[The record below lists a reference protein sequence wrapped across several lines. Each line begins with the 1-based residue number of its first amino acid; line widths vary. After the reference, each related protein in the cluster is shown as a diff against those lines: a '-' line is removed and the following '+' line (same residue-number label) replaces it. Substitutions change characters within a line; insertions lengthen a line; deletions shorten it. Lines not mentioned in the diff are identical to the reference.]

1 MIMIIGFVV
10 SMTMIFLA
18 LQLRAGLIK
27 VAKTSDKTDVMPLY
41 SASTILVLAAPLEFL
56 GAAPLY
62 VGGSIAMLTYIVG
75 IALLTLFVCVA
86 RFQAKELITV
96 SVIYFVAVLIG
107 SLYMFHGSGELM
119 PVIITIT
126 ICSIIVA
133 IRAYKF
139 SKASSEGQEE
149 EDSDYPGP
157 SGEDDE
163 GMSKTATPS
172 WLLTVFLFIVFLVVC
187 WFLLKQLGI
196 I

>member
-1 MIMIIGFVV
+1 MNMIMGFVI
-10 SMTMIFLA
+10 SMAMIFVA
-18 LQLRAGLIK
+18 LQLQAGLIE
-27 VAKTSDKTDVMPLY
+27 VAKSNKTDVMPLY

-62 VGGSIAMLTYIVG
+62 IGGRIAMLTYVVG
-75 IALLTLFVCVA
+75 ITLLTLFVWIA
-86 RFQAKELITV
+86 RFQVKELVVVTV
-96 SVIYFVAVLIG
+96 AYFVAVLIG

-119 PVIITIT
+119 PVIITIA

-149 EDSDYPGP
+149 EDSDYPSP

-163 GMSKTATPS
+163 GISKTATLS
-172 WLLTVFLFIVFLVVC
+172 WVLTVFLFIVFLVVC

>member
-18 LQLRAGLIK
+18 LQLQAGLIE
-27 VAKTSDKTDVMPLY
+27 VAKSNKTDVMPLC
-41 SASTILVLAAPLEFL
+41 SASTILVLVAPLEFL

-62 VGGSIAMLTYIVG
+62 IGGRIAMLAYIVG

-86 RFQAKELITV
+86 RFQVKELITV
-96 SVIYFVAVLIG
+96 SVIYFAAVLIG

-119 PVIITIT
+119 PVIITIA

-133 IRAYKF
+133 IRAYQF

-163 GMSKTATPS
+163 GMSKTATLS
-172 WLLTVFLFIVFLVVC
+172 WVLTVFLFIVFLVVC

>member
-1 MIMIIGFVV
+1 MNMIMGFVI
-10 SMTMIFLA
+10 SMAMIFVA
-18 LQLRAGLIK
+18 LQLQAGLIE
-27 VAKTSDKTDVMPLY
+27 VAKSNKTDIMPLY
-41 SASTILVLAAPLEFL
+41 STSTILVLAAPLEFL

-62 VGGSIAMLTYIVG
+62 IGGRIATLTYIVG

-86 RFQAKELITV
+86 RFQMKELITV
-96 SVIYFVAVLIG
+96 TVAYFVAVLIG

-119 PVIITIT
+119 PVIITIA

-172 WLLTVFLFIVFLVVC
+172 WLLTVFLYIVFLVVC

-196 I
+196 M

>member
-1 MIMIIGFVV
+1 MIMIMGFVI
-10 SMTMIFLA
+10 SMAMIFVA
-18 LQLRAGLIK
+18 LQLQAGLIE
-27 VAKTSDKTDVMPLY
+27 VAKSNKTDVMPLY

-62 VGGSIAMLTYIVG
+62 VGGRIATLTYIVG

-86 RFQAKELITV
+86 RFQVKELIMVTV
-96 SVIYFVAVLIG
+96 AYFVAVLIG

-119 PVIITIT
+119 PVIITIA

-139 SKASSEGQEE
+139 SKASSEGQGE

-172 WLLTVFLFIVFLVVC
+172 WALTVFLFIVFLVVC

>member
-1 MIMIIGFVV
+1 MIMIIGLIVI
-10 SMTMIFLA
+10 MAMIFVA
-18 LQLRAGLIK
+18 LQLQAGLIE
-27 VAKTSDKTDVMPLY
+27 VAKSNKTDVMPLY

-62 VGGSIAMLTYIVG
+62 IGGRIAMLTYIVG
-75 IALLTLFVCVA
+75 ITLLTLFVWIA
-86 RFQAKELITV
+86 RFQVKELTTV
-96 SVIYFVAVLIG
+96 TVAYFVAVLIG

-119 PVIITIT
+119 PVIITIA

-149 EDSDYPGP
+149 EDSDCPD
-157 SGEDDE
+157 SSDEDDE
-163 GMSKTATPS
+163 GIFISSRMLTA
-172 WLLTVFLFIVFLVVC
+172 FLFVIFLVVC

>member
-1 MIMIIGFVV
+1 MNMIMGFVI
-10 SMTMIFLA
+10 SMAMIFVA
-18 LQLRAGLIK
+18 LQLQAGLIE
-27 VAKTSDKTDVMPLY
+27 VAKSNKIDAMPLY

-62 VGGSIAMLTYIVG
+62 IGGRIAMLTYIVG
-75 IALLTLFVCVA
+75 IAIFTLFVCVA

-96 SVIYFVAVLIG
+96 TVVYFVAVLIG
-107 SLYMFHGSGELM
+107 SIYMFHGSGELM
-119 PVIITIT
+119 PVIITIA

-133 IRAYKF
+133 IQAYKF

-149 EDSDYPGP
+149 EDSDCPDP
-157 SGEDDE
+157 SDK
-163 GMSKTATPS
+163 SVFKTATPS
-172 WLLTVFLFIVFLVVC
+172 WALTVFLFIVFLVVC

>member
-1 MIMIIGFVV
+1 MIMIMGFVA
-10 SMTMIFLA
+10 SMVMIFVA
-18 LQLRAGLIK
+18 LQLQAGLIE
-27 VAKTSDKTDVMPLY
+27 VAKSNKTDVMPLY
-41 SASTILVLAAPLEFL
+41 STSTILVLAAPLEFL

-62 VGGSIAMLTYIVG
+62 IGGRIAMLTYIVG
-75 IALLTLFVCVA
+75 ITLLTLFVCVA

-96 SVIYFVAVLIG
+96 TVAYFVAVLIG

-119 PVIITIT
+119 PVIITIA

-149 EDSDYPGP
+149 EDSDCPD
-157 SGEDDE
+157 SSDEDDE
-163 GMSKTATPS
+163 GVFISSRMLTA
-172 WLLTVFLFIVFLVVC
+172 FLFVIFLVVC

>member
-1 MIMIIGFVV
+1 MIMIMGFVI
-10 SMTMIFLA
+10 SMAMIFVA
-18 LQLRAGLIK
+18 LQLQAGLIE
-27 VAKTSDKTDVMPLY
+27 VAKSNKTDVMPLY
-41 SASTILVLAAPLEFL
+41 STSTILVLAAPLEFL

-62 VGGSIAMLTYIVG
+62 IGGRMATLTYIVG

-86 RFQAKELITV
+86 RFQVKELITV
-96 SVIYFVAVLIG
+96 TVAYFVAVLIG

-119 PVIITIT
+119 PVIITIA

-133 IRAYKF
+133 IQAYKF

-149 EDSDYPGP
+149 EDSDYPSP
-157 SGEDDE
+157 SDEDDE

-172 WLLTVFLFIVFLVVC
+172 WALTVFLFIVFLVVC

-196 I
+196 M

>member
-1 MIMIIGFVV
+1 MNIMIMWLTV
-10 SMTMIFLA
+10 MAMIFVA
-18 LQLRAGLIK
+18 LQLQAGLIE
-27 VAKTSDKTDVMPLY
+27 VAKSNKMDVLPLY
-41 SASTILVLAAPLEFL
+41 SASTILVLAAPLELL
-56 GAAPLY
+56 GVIPLC
-62 VGGSIAMLTYIVG
+62 VGGRIAMLTYIVG
-75 IALLTLFVCVA
+75 ITLLTLFVWIA
-86 RFQAKELITV
+86 RFQVKELITV
-96 SVIYFVAVLIG
+96 TVAYFVAVLIG

-119 PVIITIT
+119 PVIITIA

-149 EDSDYPGP
+149 ENSDYPGP

>member
-1 MIMIIGFVV
+1 MNMIMGFVV
-10 SMTMIFLA
+10 SMAMIFVA
-18 LQLRAGLIK
+18 LQLQAGLIE
-27 VAKTSDKTDVMPLY
+27 VAKSNKTDVMPLY

-62 VGGSIAMLTYIVG
+62 IGGHIATLTYIVG
-75 IALLTLFVCVA
+75 IALLTFFVCVA
-86 RFQAKELITV
+86 RFQVKELITV
-96 SVIYFVAVLIG
+96 TGVYFVAVLIG

-119 PVIITIT
+119 PVIITIA

-133 IRAYKF
+133 IQAYKF

-149 EDSDYPGP
+149 EDSDCPGP
-157 SGEDDE
+157 SDK
-163 GMSKTATPS
+163 SVFKTATPS
-172 WLLTVFLFIVFLVVC
+172 WALTVFLFIVFLVVC

>member
-18 LQLRAGLIK
+18 LQLQAGLIE
-27 VAKTSDKTDVMPLY
+27 VAKSNKTDVMPLY

-62 VGGSIAMLTYIVG
+62 IGGRIAALTYIVG
-75 IALLTLFVCVA
+75 IALLTFFVCVA
-86 RFQAKELITV
+86 RFQVKELITV
-96 SVIYFVAVLIG
+96 TGVYFVAVLIG

-119 PVIITIT
+119 PAIITIA

-133 IRAYKF
+133 IQAYKF

-149 EDSDYPGP
+149 EDSDYPSP
-157 SGEDDE
+157 SDEDDE

-172 WLLTVFLFIVFLVVC
+172 WALTVFLFIVFLVVC

-196 I
+196 M

>member
-27 VAKTSDKTDVMPLY
+27 VAKSNKTDVMPLY

-119 PVIITIT
+119 PVIITVA

-149 EDSDYPGP
+149 EDSDYPSP

>member
-18 LQLRAGLIK
+18 LQLRAGLIR

-86 RFQAKELITV
+86 RFQAKDLITV

-107 SLYMFHGSGELM
+107 SLYMFRGSGELM
-119 PVIITIT
+119 PVIITIA

>member
-1 MIMIIGFVV
+1 MNMIMGTIV
-10 SMTMIFLA
+10 SVTMIFVA
-18 LQLRAGLIK
+18 LQLQAGLIE
-27 VAKTSDKTDVMPLY
+27 VAKSNKTDVMPLY

-62 VGGSIAMLTYIVG
+62 IGGRIAALTYIVG
-75 IALLTLFVCVA
+75 IALLTFFVCVA
-86 RFQAKELITV
+86 RFQVKELITV
-96 SVIYFVAVLIG
+96 TGVYFVAVLIG

-119 PVIITIT
+119 PVIITIA

-133 IRAYKF
+133 IQAYKF

-149 EDSDYPGP
+149 EDSDCPDP
-157 SGEDDE
+157 SDK
-163 GMSKTATPS
+163 SVFKTATPS
-172 WLLTVFLFIVFLVVC
+172 WALTVFLFIVFLVVC

>member
-18 LQLRAGLIK
+18 MQLQAGLIK
-27 VAKTSDKTDVMPLY
+27 VAKSNKTDVMPLY

-62 VGGSIAMLTYIVG
+62 IGGRIAMLTYTVG
-75 IALLTLFVCVA
+75 IALLTLFIWIA
-86 RFQAKELITV
+86 RFQVKELITV
-96 SVIYFVAVLIG
+96 SVVYFAAVLI
-107 SLYMFHGSGELM
+107 SSIYMFHGSGELM
-119 PVIITIT
+119 SVIITIV

-149 EDSDYPGP
+149 EDSDCPDP
-157 SGEDDE
+157 SDE
-163 GMSKTATPS
+163 VFKTVTPS
-172 WLLTVFLFIVFLVVC
+172 WALTVFLFIVFLVVC

>member
-1 MIMIIGFVV
+1 MIMIMGFVI
-10 SMTMIFLA
+10 SMAMIFVA
-18 LQLRAGLIK
+18 LQLQAGLIE
-27 VAKTSDKTDVMPLY
+27 VAKSNKTDVMPLY

-62 VGGSIAMLTYIVG
+62 IGGRIATLTYIVG
-75 IALLTLFVCVA
+75 IVLLTLFVCVA

-96 SVIYFVAVLIG
+96 TVAYFVAVLIG

-119 PVIITIT
+119 PVIITIA

-163 GMSKTATPS
+163 DMSKTATPS
-172 WLLTVFLFIVFLVVC
+172 WVLTVFLFIVFLVVC

>member
-1 MIMIIGFVV
+1 MNMIMGTIV
-10 SMTMIFLA
+10 SVAMIFVA
-18 LQLRAGLIK
+18 LQLQAGLIE
-27 VAKTSDKTDVMPLY
+27 VAKSNKTDVMPLY

-62 VGGSIAMLTYIVG
+62 IGGRIAMLTYIVG
-75 IALLTLFVCVA
+75 IALLTLFVWIA
-86 RFQAKELITV
+86 RFQVKELITV
-96 SVIYFVAVLIG
+96 TVAYFVAVLIG

-119 PVIITIT
+119 PVIITIA

-149 EDSDYPGP
+149 EDSDCPDP
-157 SGEDDE
+157 SDEDDE
-163 GMSKTATPS
+163 TATPS
-172 WLLTVFLFIVFLVVC
+172 WMLTVFLFIVFLVVC

>member
-1 MIMIIGFVV
+1 MNMIMSFLM
-10 SMTMIFLA
+10 SMTMIFVA
-18 LQLRAGLIK
+18 LQLQAGLIE
-27 VAKTSDKTDVMPLY
+27 VAKSNKADCLPLY

-62 VGGSIAMLTYIVG
+62 IGGRIAMLTYIVG
-75 IALLTLFVCVA
+75 IALITLFVWVA
-86 RFQAKELITV
+86 RFQVKDLITV
-96 SVIYFVAVLIG
+96 TVVYFVAVLIG

-119 PVIITIT
+119 PVIITAA

-133 IRAYKF
+133 IRAYQF

-149 EDSDYPGP
+149 ESSDCPA
-157 SGEDDE
+157 SDE
-163 GMSKTATPS
+163 GDEDIFKAATLS
-172 WLLTVFLFIVFLVVC
+172 MVLTVFLFIVFLVVC

>member
-1 MIMIIGFVV
+1 MNMIMGTIV
-10 SMTMIFLA
+10 SVTMIFVA
-18 LQLRAGLIK
+18 LQLQAGLIE
-27 VAKTSDKTDVMPLY
+27 VAKSNKTDVMPLY

-62 VGGSIAMLTYIVG
+62 IGGRIAMLTYIVG
-75 IALLTLFVCVA
+75 IVLLTLFVWIA
-86 RFQAKELITV
+86 RFQVKELITV
-96 SVIYFVAVLIG
+96 TVAYFVAVLIG

-119 PVIITIT
+119 PVIITIA

-149 EDSDYPGP
+149 EDSDYLDP
-157 SGEDDE
+157 SDEDDE
-163 GMSKTATPS
+163 GMSKTATLS
-172 WLLTVFLFIVFLVVC
+172 WVLTVFLFIVFLVVC

>member
-1 MIMIIGFVV
+1 MNMIMGFVI
-10 SMTMIFLA
+10 SMAMIFVA
-18 LQLRAGLIK
+18 LQLQAGLIE
-27 VAKTSDKTDVMPLY
+27 VAKSNKTDVMPLY

-62 VGGSIAMLTYIVG
+62 IGGRIATLTYIVG
-75 IALLTLFVCVA
+75 IVLLTLFVWIA
-86 RFQAKELITV
+86 RFQVKELVVVTV
-96 SVIYFVAVLIG
+96 AYFVAVLIG

-119 PVIITIT
+119 PVIITIV

-149 EDSDYPGP
+149 EDSDYPSP

-163 GMSKTATPS
+163 GISKTATLS
-172 WLLTVFLFIVFLVVC
+172 WVLTVFLFIVFLVVC

>member
-18 LQLRAGLIK
+18 LQLRAGLIR

-86 RFQAKELITV
+86 RFQAKDLITV

-119 PVIITIT
+119 PVIITIA

>member
-119 PVIITIT
+119 PVIITIA

-187 WFLLKQLGI
+187 CFLLKQLGI